1 MILAGDIGGTNT
13 RLGLFERSGS
23 ELCLVREK
31 KQASKGWQDLAPVI
45 YDFLKGAGVSLAEI
59 ETSCLSLAGPIQEN
73 HCQLTNLGK
82 TIDLYHIQKS
92 LNIETPIYFCND
104 LVALGFGLLTLRSS
118 QLDCLILGKKVQ
130 SFTHPPASSNRAIL
144 APGTGLGES
153 LIVEGKYVVPS
164 EGAHCDFAPR
174 SELEIRLWRFLHLEF
189 GHVSNERILSGPG
202 LTNLYRFFLNEAG
215 KDDKTSSLLSPE
227 DINRKAIAKSCPV
240 CERALTL
247 FLEIL
252 GAEAGNLAL
261 RSLAFGGIYLGGG
274 IVPKLLPQLHEGT
287 FLNAF
292 YDKGRFSELLE
303 SIPVYV
309 ILDEKT
315 ALYGAARFA
324 ILQRN

>member
-13 RLGLFERSGS
+13 RLGIFEQSGS
-23 ELCLVREK
+23 ELCLVRQK
-31 KQASKGWQDLAPVI
+31 KQASTGWQDLVPVI
-45 YDFLKGAGVSLAEI
+45 YDFLKNAGVSPEEI
-59 ETSCLSLAGPIQEN
+59 ESGCLSFAGPIQDN

-82 TIDLYHIQKS
+82 TIDLERVQKS
-92 LNIETPIYFCND
+92 INIETRLSFCND
-104 LVALGFGLLTLRSS
+104 LVALGYGLLSLKPS
-118 QLDCLILGKKVQ
+118 QLDCLTTKKSACSYTHLP
-130 SFTHPPASSNRAIL
+130 SFNRAIL

-153 LIVEGKYVVPS
+153 LIIEEQYVMPT
-164 EGAHCDFAPR
+164 EGAHGDFAPR
-174 SELEIRLWRFLHLEF
+174 SELEVRLWRFLHLEF

-202 LTNLYRFFLNEAG
+202 LTRLYRFFLNEAG
-215 KDDKTSSLLSPE
+215 KDDQTSSLLSPE
-227 DINRKAIAKSCPV
+227 VITQKAIAKSCPV
-240 CERALTL
+240 CEHALNL

-274 IVPKLLPQLHEGT
+274 IVPKLLPQLHEGR

-292 YDKGRFSELLE
+292 YDKGRFCELLE

-315 ALYGAARFA
+315 ALYGAARYA
-324 ILQRN
+324 ILQRD